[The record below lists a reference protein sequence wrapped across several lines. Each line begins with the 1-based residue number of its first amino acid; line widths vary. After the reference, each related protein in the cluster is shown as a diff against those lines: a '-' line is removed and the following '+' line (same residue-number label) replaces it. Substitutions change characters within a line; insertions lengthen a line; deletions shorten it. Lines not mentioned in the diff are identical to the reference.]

1 MLIYVAHAFSG
12 KQSNIRKAAKIT
24 HDLQLA
30 DPENTYICPLLAFSH
45 LKYNELGYERE
56 MELCMDL
63 LSECISMVVSSEI
76 SKGVQLE
83 IDYCNEWNMPIRY
96 VKVTYWLDEVVNK
109 IKEWFECLS
118 R

>member
-45 LKYNELGYERE
+45 LKYNELGYEEE
-56 MELCMDL
+56 MRLCMDL
-63 LSECISMVVSSEI
+63 LSECMSMVVASKI
-76 SKGVQLE
+76 SKGVQME
-83 IDYCNEWNMPIRY
+83 IDYCQLWNMPIRY
-96 VKVTYWLDEVVNK
+96 LNAEQKRK
-109 IKEWFECLS
+109 PIIFQKEWFKWP
-118 R
+118 RR

>member
-1 MLIYVAHAFSG
+1 MIYVAFNFGG
-12 KQSNIRKAAKIT
+12 KKSNIRKAARIT

-45 LKYNELGYERE
+45 LKYNEIGYEAE
-56 MELCMDL
+56 MRLCTDL
-63 LSECISMVVSSEI
+63 LSECMEMVVASKI

-83 IDYCNEWNMPIRY
+83 IDYCMQWNIPIRY
-96 VKVTYWLDEVVNK
+96 LNASVQHKRPIVS
-109 IKEWFECLS
+109 KEWFKWLS

>member
-1 MLIYVAHAFSG
+1 MIYVAFNYGG
-12 KQSNIRKAAKIT
+12 KKSNIRKAAKIT

-45 LKYNELGYERE
+45 LKYNEIGYERE

-63 LSECISMVVSSEI
+63 LSECMEMVVASKI
-76 SKGVQLE
+76 SKGVQME
-83 IDYCNEWNMPIRY
+83 IDYCELWKIPIRY
-96 VKVTYWLDEVVNK
+96 LELSNK
-109 IKEWFECLS
+109 RKPIIFPKEWFKWLS

>member
-1 MLIYVAHAFSG
+1 MIYVGHCFGG
-12 KQSNIRKAAKIT
+12 KKSNIRKAAKIT

-45 LKYNELGYERE
+45 LQYNEIGYEAE
-56 MELCMDL
+56 MRLCTDL
-63 LSECISMVVSSEI
+63 LSECMEMVVASRI

-83 IDYCNEWNMPIRY
+83 IDYCMQWNIPIRY
-96 VKVTYWLDEVVNK
+96 LNVSVQHTRP
-109 IKEWFECLS
+109 IFSKEWFKWLS

>member
-1 MLIYVAHAFSG
+1 MIYVGHCFGG
-12 KQSNIRKAAKIT
+12 KKSNIRKAAKIT

-45 LKYNELGYERE
+45 LKYNELGYDEEIRH
-56 MELCMDL
+56 CTDL
-63 LSECISMVVSSEI
+63 LSECMEMVVASKI

-83 IDYCNEWNMPIRY
+83 IDYCMQWNIPIRY
-96 VKVTYWLDEVVNK
+96 LNASVQHTRPILS
-109 IKEWFECLS
+109 KEWFKWLS

>member
-1 MLIYVAHAFSG
+1 MIYVAFNFGG
-12 KQSNIRKAAKIT
+12 KKSNIRKAAKIT

-45 LKYNELGYERE
+45 LKYNELGYEEE
-56 MELCMDL
+56 MRLCTDL
-63 LSECISMVVSSEI
+63 LSECMEMVVASKI

-83 IDYCNEWNMPIRY
+83 IDYCTEWKIPIRY
-96 VKVTYWLDEVVNK
+96 LDLS
-109 IKEWFECLS
+109 IQHTRPIISKEWFKWLS